1 MTMFGSQW
9 LANAGSTYEIEQ
21 SIRFNY
27 VDDPSLTIDYGS
39 AGNRRTYTYS
49 VWLKRSNFGSF
60 NMGLFGSGVDTNN
73 RLYLR
78 INTALQFVDVTGGE
92 VPFNVKTNAVLRDC
106 SSWYHVV
113 LAVDTTDAT
122 ASNRV
127 KIYINGTLQTSL
139 ANTSYPSENLETR
152 INSTDDHYISL
163 INNSDGAT
171 EFDGYMAEINFIDG
185 TQAAATAF
193 GETNEKGQWVPIKFE
208 GTYGSNGFYLKGQD
222 SSALG
227 DDSSGNGNDWT
238 TSNLAANDQMS
249 DSPTNNHC
257 TWNSLQTGTTISSLT
272 DGNLVATGTSG
283 DAAKWMSLGTLAVN
297 SGKWYYE
304 VTSGGARI
312 GAGFTT
318 SGSLTQANLNT
329 GPVDVAAETF
339 VIQDDGRI
347 TYGTTTGNSA
357 PSFGSG
363 VTMGFALDA
372 DAGKGWVTVN
382 GSDWADSSGGTT
394 GDPTDGSN
402 PTWTQTIGTPV
413 QPLCGDTSGGSF
425 TTIATANFGASAF
438 AYTPPTGYNAW
449 NTDNLPDPAIEYP
462 PDYFTPYIYTGDNTG
477 TSRAFTGVGF
487 APNLVWTKAR
497 GATYSNALF
506 DTVRGVEKYLSS
518 DGTGAEINQPSSGY
532 ITAFG
537 SDGYTFSDGS
547 SNRNNYNADTTYV
560 SWNWAEGSTPGF
572 DIVSYTGTGANRT
585 VAHNLGVKP
594 GMFIVKQRG
603 ASGSNWGVYHS
614 GVGATKSLFLQSTEA
629 AFDSAEYFNDTE
641 PTASVFTLGTNA
653 QGNADGGTYIAYVF
667 APVEGFSKFGSYIG
681 NGSSSGPMVNLGFQ
695 PAWYLVKLASAA
707 NQSWYLFDD
716 QRDPFN
722 FVRRYLGPNR
732 NNAEVAGIAADISH
746 DFLSNGIKIR
756 TDNGLANTDGAEYVY
771 AAFAK
776 TPFKTANAR

>member
-9 LANAGSTYEIEQ
+9 LGNAGSTYEIEQ

-49 VWLKRSNFGSF
+49 VWLKRSNFGGF
-60 NMGLFGSGVDTNN
+60 NMGLFGSGADKDN

-78 INTALQFVDVTGGE
+78 VNTAVQFVDVTGGE
-92 VPFNVKTNAVLRDC
+92 VPFNVQTNAVLRDC

-139 ANTSYPSENLETR
+139 ATASYPTENLETR

-163 INNSDGAT
+163 INNAGTS
-171 EFDGYMAEINFIDG
+171 EYDGYMAEINFIDG

-193 GETNEKGQWVPIKFE
+193 GETNAKGQWVPIEFK

-238 TSNLAANDQMS
+238 TSNLAATDQMS
-249 DSPTNNHC
+249 DSPTNNWC
-257 TWNSLQTGTTISSLT
+257 TLSSLDAAT
-272 DGNLVATGTSG
+272 FTLNNGNLGFDGTSS
-283 DAAKWMSLGTLAVN
+283 AAWLTARATMSIPS
-297 SGKWYYE
+297 SGKWYWE
-304 VTSGGARI
+304 CIATSSGNAGDPNFGIVADTVNTQVADWLQDPLAYAYSTRQDSVLNNNWVGTSRGTYTGGNVLQIAYDADTGKLHFGI
-312 GAGFTT
+312 QNSWINGGDPADGSDPDFTT
-318 SGSLTQANLNT
+318 STTPTFLPYVAIYNNKTGS
-329 GPVDVAAETF
+329 
-339 VIQDDGRI
+339 I
-347 TYGTTTGNSA
+347 
-357 PSFGSG
+357 
-363 VTMGFALDA
+363 
-372 DAGKGWVTVN
+372 
-382 GSDWADSSGGTT
+382 
-394 GDPTDGSN
+394 
-402 PTWTQTIGTPV
+402 
-413 QPLCGDTSGGSF
+413 
-425 TTIATANFGASAF
+425 NFGQSAF
-438 AYTPPTGYNAW
+438 AYTPPTGFLALNSA
-449 NTDNLPDPAIEYP
+449 NLPTPAIEYP
-462 PDYFTPYIYTGDNTG
+462 PDYFTPYIYTGDDSG

-497 GATYSNALF
+497 GATYSHALF
-506 DTVRGVEKYLSS
+506 DTVRGVEKYLTTDSNQ
-518 DGTGAEINQPSSGY
+518 AETNQPGHGY

-547 SNRNNYNADTTYV
+547 SGRLNYNGDTTYV

-572 DIVSYTGTGANRT
+572 DIVSYTGNATART
-585 VAHNLGVKP
+585 ISHNLGVVP
-594 GMFIVKQRG
+594 EMMIVKNR
-603 ASGSNWGVYHS
+603 ADTDNWAVYHAGNTS
-614 GVGATKSLFLQSTEA
+614 APETDYLVLNDYAATADDATVWNDTAPTSSVFSVGTSSLTNGNTEA
-629 AFDSAEYFNDTE
+629 M
-641 PTASVFTLGTNA
+641 
-653 QGNADGGTYIAYVF
+653 IAYVF
-667 APVEGFSKFGSYIG
+667 APVEGFSKFGSYTG
-681 NGSSSGPMVNLGFQ
+681 NGSSSGPAVNLGFR
-695 PAWYLVKLASAA
+695 PAWYLVKLASGI

-732 NNAEVAGIAADISH
+732 NNAEVAGVEADISH

-756 TDNGLANTDGAEYVY
+756 TDNAFANTSGAEYVY